1 LQSFDDDFVVLGSR
15 TSQYLQ
21 VGNAV
26 PPLLA
31 LAVGREVVKAFEA
44 NSPEGLARARARRA
58 APAGKEPAQRTL
70 WDAAG

>member
-1 LQSFDDDFVVLGSR
+1 LQSFDDNFVVLGPR

-31 LAVGREVVKAFEA
+31 LAVGREVVKAFQTNTPEA
-44 NSPEGLARARARRA
+44 LVKARGRRA
-58 APAGKEPAQRTL
+58 TKKVVQRTL
-70 WDAAG
+70 WDAVG